1 MKLIVLCLLFTTCA
15 SSRAEELYRIHRLS
29 ERQLQDIYISILRDA
44 CRHADQFWQDSPT
57 DARIG
62 FWGSGRS
69 DRMNEGIRAIAGMTL
84 TCGALLKYDAALDE
98 HDRGDYK
105 RKAIAAIR
113 YASTSHVS
121 GAGKCTDGKPWG
133 NSWQSAM
140 WTADLSFGAWL
151 IWNDLDA
158 DLRKS
163 VERVVAFEVD
173 RFLSIRPP
181 AGSFNDTKA
190 EENGWDLT
198 CLAVA
203 VILFPDHP
211 HAAAWKEK
219 AIEYMINTLSAP
231 QDQDDHNLVDGR
243 PVGEWF
249 TGANVHPDFTLE
261 NHGFFHPG
269 YVGCSCYFLTQ
280 TAMYF
285 TYGRQPIPA
294 AASHHLMDTWRMFQG
309 ILLPNGESACP
320 QGMDWELHGL
330 PYINLFASLATHQH
344 DPLAARLE
352 EVYLQ
357 YMRAWQISEH
367 GDLAVFGSRLGFTRH
382 AICAELVAYS
392 FLAHKIFGP
401 SAKELTASA
410 AASLVEG
417 VQTHDWIQV
426 VTHRTA
432 DKFVSFSWT
441 NRIMGMLIP
450 IGPHHEANPDFTV
463 PIINAFVGGFEL
475 SPRGKAETAVLDHS
489 WKTTTN
495 GFETSGTLLMNG
507 GRLKQTLTMTS
518 IGDRTVVYQDHVTA
532 VTDITVD
539 RERGVPVG
547 IENDEVT
554 GDRRRVFCQNGETGF
569 DRKTPARPLAISGSW
584 ANVDGRLGM
593 IVTTGAGMSY
603 EHTTNYAPGISVCTD
618 VLYGSSSV
626 GARHLK
632 AGDEVA
638 RRIAIVCVEVTPKE
652 TATLARSVKIE
663 DQASSRL
670 LRFNLPEGGHAEIP
684 LE

>member
-1 MKLIVLCLLFTTCA
+1 MKFIAVCALLSICNWA
-15 SSRAEELYRIHRLS
+15 QAEDLYRIHRLS
-29 ERQLQDIYISILRDA
+29 ERQLQETYISILCDA
-44 CRHADQFWQDSPT
+44 CQHADQFWQDSPT
-57 DARIG
+57 DGRIG

-84 TCGALLKYDAALDE
+84 TCGALLKYDDALRE
-98 HDRGDYK
+98 SDRSEYK

-113 YASTSHVS
+113 YATSSHVS

-133 NSWQSAM
+133 DSWQSAM

-151 IWNDLDA
+151 IWDDLDA
-158 DLRKS
+158 GLRTNL
-163 VERVVAFEVD
+163 ERVVAFEAD
-173 RFLSIRPP
+173 RFLSIKPP

-203 VILFPDHP
+203 ANLFPDHL

-231 QDQDDHNLVDGR
+231 QDQEDHSLVDGR
-243 PVGEWF
+243 PVSAWF

-285 TYGRQPIPA
+285 TYGRQPVPA
-294 AASHHLMDTWRMFQG
+294 ASSHHLIDTWRMFQG

-344 DPLAARLE
+344 DRLAARLE

-357 YMRAWQISEH
+357 YMRAWQTREH

-382 AICAELVAYS
+382 AICAELAAYS
-392 FLAHKIFGP
+392 YLAHKIFGP
-401 SAKELTASA
+401 PAKELTAPV

-432 DKFVSFSWT
+432 EKFVSFSWT
-441 NRIMGMLIP
+441 NRVVGMLIP

-463 PIINAFVGGFEL
+463 PIVNGFIGGFDL
-475 SPRGKAETAVLDHS
+475 SPRGKAETVVVDHS

-495 GFETSGTLLMNG
+495 GFETSGTLLLNG
-507 GRLKQTLTMTS
+507 GRLKQSLTLTS

-532 VTDITVD
+532 VTDVTIE
-539 RERGVPVG
+539 RERGVPLG

-554 GDRRRVFCQNGETGF
+554 GDKRLASYETGRAVF
-569 DRKTPARPLAISGSW
+569 ERKTPARPLAISGSW
-584 ANVDGRLGM
+584 ANVDGRLG
-593 IVTTGAGMSY
+593 IVVAAGRGISY
-603 EHTTNYAPGISVCTD
+603 EHATNYAPGISVCTD

-626 GARHLK
+626 GARHFK
-632 AGDEVA
+632 AGDKVA
-638 RRIAIVCVEVTPKE
+638 RRIVVALVEVTPKE
-652 TATLARSVKIE
+652 TAALARSVKIE
-663 DQASSRL
+663 SQVGGQF
-670 LRFNLPEGGHAEIP
+670 LRFKLLEGDHVKIP